1 MNFDTG
7 EEMNKEGF
15 DIYNAEDVFFND
27 KCTSFSNSSLDIV
40 LKDRRKDYYK
50 DVNLCESGCKYEGIN
65 YTTSKVNCNCSILE
79 DSTDKSTSKGNFND
93 IGASLLEST
102 NIGLFK
108 CIVQATSI
116 KSLQSIG
123 FYFCGSITI
132 IQIIL
137 AIIFFINGF
146 SKILI
151 NFSIQSI
158 PQMQIINQKDTQ
170 LINTEDNQSNE
181 IDIVQT
187 VFEIAITMDHRNAL
201 YVFRDLMLKQLE
213 IINMFRIGDYE
224 LYPISISLFLFSFAS
239 DFTMNAILF
248 SDDIIS
254 QRYQNKGSLSL
265 VTTLILTLLSNIIG
279 FIISV
284 IPSRLSNF
292 SFALQ
297 YLKNENKKNDFSF
310 T

>member
-1 MNFDTG
+1 MDIEQKDSITSKVEYKIYNKDGDELDLSVCNNQKVVISYPITNKEKMNFDTG

-158 PQMQIINQKDTQ
+158 PQMQIINQKD
-170 LINTEDNQSNE
+170 SKGYS
-181 IDIVQT
+181 V
-187 VFEIAITMDHRNAL
+187 
-201 YVFRDLMLKQLE
+201 
-213 IINMFRIGDYE
+213 
-224 LYPISISLFLFSFAS
+224 
-239 DFTMNAILF
+239 
-248 SDDIIS
+248 
-254 QRYQNKGSLSL
+254 NKYG
-265 VTTLILTLLSNIIG
+265 
-279 FIISV
+279 
-284 IPSRLSNF
+284 R
-292 SFALQ
+292 
-297 YLKNENKKNDFSF
+297 
-310 T
+310 